1 MLFLKC
7 VLDTPPIEKEGI
19 YFLSSVN
26 LGALVIAIE
35 VTCMSLL
42 SVGYKRQESLVL
54 LGLMLL
60 ELKQNCPTQG
70 WSLLPLFPARA
81 PICAYMPSDDFS
93 FQTFC
98 YL

>member
-7 VLDTPPIEKEGI
+7 VLDTPPIEKVGI
-19 YFLSSVN
+19 YFLSPLNVC
-26 LGALVIAIE
+26 ALVIAVE

-60 ELKQNCPTQG
+60 ELK
-70 WSLLPLFPARA
+70 
-81 PICAYMPSDDFS
+81 
-93 FQTFC
+93 
-98 YL
+98 